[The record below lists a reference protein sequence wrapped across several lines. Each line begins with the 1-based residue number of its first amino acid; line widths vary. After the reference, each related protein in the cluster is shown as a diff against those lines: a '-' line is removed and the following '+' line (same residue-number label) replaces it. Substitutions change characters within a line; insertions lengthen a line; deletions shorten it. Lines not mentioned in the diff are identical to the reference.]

1 MNTASNAATARSAV
15 SFGEVEMNLRLK
27 ARAGVVAAVCGL
39 VSMAGSA
46 RAQFAGP
53 AVTTLSPPAGS
64 SAAALTAKYGDVTI
78 MPGDIIAIATYGAP
92 ELSTTATTTVDLPGS
107 ISSTPVQGMKVGAQ
121 GEIVLPYLGTVKLA
135 GETPAE
141 ASQHL
146 EKALKDAG
154 ILVDPQVT
162 VELVDSPTR
171 VITVMGEVQK
181 PSTVP
186 AFGQLRLLDV
196 VSACGGFTAMASHT
210 ITIRRRGQDEPIT
223 VLMGTDPSRTDETN
237 IPLMAGDTV
246 IVPRVGNVFV
256 VGQVRN
262 PAAIPLASNTPITVL
277 RAISMTGG
285 LNFGAALSKTVII
298 RTLPNNQRVEIS
310 LDLKKIMNGKQKD
323 VALGSDDVLLVPSN
337 GFKAGLAGGAGS
349 VAASSL
355 YGIGYIATK

>member
-1 MNTASNAATARSAV
+1 
-15 SFGEVEMNLRLK
+15 MNLRPR
-27 ARAGVVAAVCGL
+27 ARMLVAAAVCSL
-39 VSMAGSA
+39 VCFAGSA
-46 RAQFAGP
+46 WAQFAGP

-64 SAAALTAKYGDVTI
+64 TATALTAKYGDVTI

-107 ISSTPVQGMKVGAQ
+107 LSASPVQGIKVGAQ
-121 GEIVLPYLGTVKLA
+121 GEIVLPYLGVVKL
-135 GETPAE
+135 GGMTPSE
-141 ASQHL
+141 ASQYL

-154 ILVDPQVT
+154 ILVNPQVT

-196 VSACGGFTAMASHT
+196 ISACGGFTPLASHT
-210 ITIRRRGQDEPIT
+210 ITVRRRGQDEPIT
-223 VLMGTDPSRTDETN
+223 VLLGTDPRNTDEAN

-246 IVPRVGNVFV
+246 IVPKVGNVFV
-256 VGQVRN
+256 VGQVKT
-262 PAAIPLASNTPITVL
+262 PAAFPLASNTPITVL
-277 RAISMTGG
+277 RAISMSGG

-310 LDLKKIMNGKQKD
+310 LDLKKIMDGKQKD
-323 VALGSDDVLLVPSN
+323 VALASDDVLLIPPN
-337 GFKAGLAGGAGS
+337 GFKAGLAGGGGA
-349 VAASSL
+349 VAASAL
-355 YGIGYIATK
+355 YGVAYIAK